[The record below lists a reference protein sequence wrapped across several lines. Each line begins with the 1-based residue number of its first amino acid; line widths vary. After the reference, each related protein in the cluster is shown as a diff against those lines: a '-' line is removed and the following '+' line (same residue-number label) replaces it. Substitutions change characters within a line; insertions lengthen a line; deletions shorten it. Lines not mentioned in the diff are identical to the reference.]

1 MKNKKTIIALVAV
14 ILAVALLA
22 GIYLAARPQTTEG
35 EKTFT
40 LTVVHSEGSK
50 DFTITTQ
57 EEFLAHALIAEGIIT
72 DEGIET
78 GMYLTVDGETAS
90 WEENQA
96 YWAIYVGED
105 YATVGMNDLP
115 IEDGAVYKLEYTIG

>member
-1 MKNKKTIIALVAV
+1 MKNKKTIIALIAA

-22 GIYLAARPQTTEG
+22 GIYLAARPQATEG

-78 GMYLTVDGETAS
+78 GMYLTVDGEVAS
-90 WEENQA
+90 WEKDQA
-96 YWAIYVGED
+96 YWAIYIGED

>member
-1 MKNKKTIIALVAV
+1 MKNKKTLIAIIAVVAV
-14 ILAVALLA
+14 LAILL
-22 GIYLAARPQTTEG
+22 GIYFATRPTAVEG

-50 DFTITTQ
+50 EFTISTD
-57 EEFLAHALIAEGIIT
+57 EEFLAHALIAEGIIN

-78 GMYLTVDGETAS
+78 GMYFTVDGETAS
-90 WEENQA
+90 WEENQS
-96 YWAIYVGED
+96 YWAIYVGEE

-115 IEDGAVYKLEYTIG
+115 IEDGGVYKLEYTIG